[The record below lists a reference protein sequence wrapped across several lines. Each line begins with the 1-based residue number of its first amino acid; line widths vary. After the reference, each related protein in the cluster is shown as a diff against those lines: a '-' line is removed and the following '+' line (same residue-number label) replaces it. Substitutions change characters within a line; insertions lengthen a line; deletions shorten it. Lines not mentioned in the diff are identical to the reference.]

1 MIKIT
6 KTNKP
11 NVILDESLATDA
23 KIEKDIKQTTE
34 FGEGEV
40 LKSVEKC
47 EQNALETEKELEK
60 TAEPVLDITA
70 KEHKDEVFGK
80 LEEQLNEGIYVVD
93 RKELAKYIKECYENK
108 LSFSVKRS
116 VKEGFRYCLTK
127 GLNEALDEETK
138 GDAIDELVT
147 GGTCKNR
154 AEAEEYLAKAD
165 KEEKPFEE
173 PAEEPVEESLGV
185 KFANFYKDAENAD
198 MSVFENLVEKYNPSL
213 DEDIDVIV
221 DSMSTEDKNLLFET
235 YLNKKE
241 EVLTEAAETNSQKVL
256 RTLKELGADMNTGVE
271 AEECLKEEFEKV
283 IAFIDCSGSWD
294 ERLVRVCEKRAFDE
308 EHANEIRYFSDH
320 IYAKPDE
327 AFLGQGTQ
335 AGPEIIAFAK
345 ANPEAKIVIYTDDD
359 MMYQDGEAL
368 FDGSIPN
375 IKLIRIDLGESLK
388 EAKNDEEEIKVIC
401 WPDYDKSIARKECI
415 HCLHCVDIDPEQAVE
430 CLADGE
436 GGADVKLK
444 DGSFKT
450 IWFSNGQW
458 GTSDLKPEDYEKTR
472 ESMLEESLTE
482 AKEDKKET
490 EEVEEE
496 PAKEEPA
503 KEEETAEPEAEPE
516 VKVEIDVEEPKE
528 LPASADDDIDFTF
541 FEPLDSTLED
551 EITVDEPVDL
561 EAKYNAGDLDYE
573 DMVDSISFVTADEDN
588 PTEENKAFNFDIYK
602 TEDGK
607 YVAFGNDTP
616 FGPADDVEE
625 LKNQIRDF
633 MSDSE
638 FTVTEEEET
647 FNVVKDE
654 SNFTDDFGDD
664 ETELALDAEPE
675 AEEEIVDVKE
685 TPTKEEI
692 AGLEDGALPEEE
704 PEEEK
709 VEDEEIYDEDESDL
723 DLASFDR

>member
-11 NVILDESLATDA
+11 NIILDESLATDA

-40 LKSVEKC
+40 LKSIEKC

-70 KEHKDEVFGK
+70 KEHEDEVFGK

-93 RKELAKYIKECYENK
+93 RKELAKYIRECYENK

-127 GLNEALDEETK
+127 GLNEDLDEETK
-138 GDAIDELVT
+138 GDAIDELVS

-165 KEEKPFEE
+165 IEEKPF
-173 PAEEPVEESLGV
+173 EEPVEESLGV
-185 KFANFYKDAENAD
+185 KFANFYKEAENADTD
-198 MSVFENLVEKYNPSL
+198 MSVFESLVEKYNPSL

-221 DSMSTEDKNLLFET
+221 DSMSIEDKNLLFET
-235 YLNKKE
+235 YLDKKE

-256 RTLKELGADMNTGVE
+256 RTLSELSHDMNTGVE
-271 AEECLKEEFEKV
+271 TEECLKEEKAEVCPECGKEE
-283 IAFIDCSGSWD
+283 C
-294 ERLVRVCEKRAFDE
+294 ECEK
-308 EHANEIRYFSDH
+308 
-320 IYAKPDE
+320 AKDE
-327 AFLGQGTQ
+327 A
-335 AGPEIIAFAK
+335 
-345 ANPEAKIVIYTDDD
+345 
-359 MMYQDGEAL
+359 
-368 FDGSIPN
+368 
-375 IKLIRIDLGESLK
+375 
-388 EAKNDEEEIKVIC
+388 
-401 WPDYDKSIARKECI
+401 
-415 HCLHCVDIDPEQAVE
+415 
-430 CLADGE
+430 
-436 GGADVKLK
+436 
-444 DGSFKT
+444 
-450 IWFSNGQW
+450 
-458 GTSDLKPEDYEKTR
+458 
-472 ESMLEESLTE
+472 LTE
-482 AKEDKKET
+482 AEEDKEET
-490 EEVEEE
+490 EEPEAEEVEEE
-496 PAKEEPA
+496 TVEEEPETT
-503 KEEETAEPEAEPE
+503 EEEPAEPE

-528 LPASADDDIDFTF
+528 LPVLTDDDIDFTF
-541 FEPLDSTLED
+541 FEPLDSTLDD

-573 DMVDSISFVTADEDN
+573 DMVDSISFITADEDN
-588 PTEENKAFNFDIYK
+588 PIEENKAFNFDIYK

-633 MSDSE
+633 MGDSE

-647 FNVVKDE
+647 FNIVKDE
-654 SNFTDDFGDD
+654 SNFTDNFGDD
-664 ETELALDAEPE
+664 ETELVFDEEPE
-675 AEEEIVDVKE
+675 TEEEIVDV
-685 TPTKEEI
+685 EEKP
-692 AGLEDGALPEEE
+692 AEEELPAEEDEEFTEEE
-704 PEEEK
+704 PDAEK

>member
-40 LKSVEKC
+40 LKSIEKC

-198 MSVFENLVEKYNPSL
+198 MSVFESLVEKYNPSL

-235 YLNKKE
+235 YLDKKE

-271 AEECLKEEFEKV
+271 AEECLKEEKEEKAKV
-283 IAFIDCSGSWD
+283 CPECGK
-294 ERLVRVCEKRAFDE
+294 EECECEKDKE
-308 EHANEIRYFSDH
+308 D
-320 IYAKPDE
+320 KDE
-327 AFLGQGTQ
+327 A
-335 AGPEIIAFAK
+335 
-345 ANPEAKIVIYTDDD
+345 
-359 MMYQDGEAL
+359 
-368 FDGSIPN
+368 
-375 IKLIRIDLGESLK
+375 
-388 EAKNDEEEIKVIC
+388 
-401 WPDYDKSIARKECI
+401 
-415 HCLHCVDIDPEQAVE
+415 
-430 CLADGE
+430 
-436 GGADVKLK
+436 
-444 DGSFKT
+444 
-450 IWFSNGQW
+450 
-458 GTSDLKPEDYEKTR
+458 
-472 ESMLEESLTE
+472 LTE
-482 AKEDKKET
+482 AKDDEEET
-490 EEVEEE
+490 EEPETKEVEEETVEEE
-496 PAKEEPA
+496 PAK
-503 KEEETAEPEAEPE
+503 EETAEPEAEPE
-516 VKVEIDVEEPKE
+516 VKVEIDVEEPKDKE
-528 LPASADDDIDFTF
+528 LPALADDDIDFTF

-588 PTEENKAFNFDIYK
+588 PIEENKAFNFDIYK

-633 MSDSE
+633 MGDSE

-675 AEEEIVDVKE
+675 TEEEIVDVKE

-692 AGLEDGALPEEE
+692 AGLEDGELPEED